1 MVGPLPV
8 GRWGPR
14 YALGATCES
23 VNALMNLSGSS
34 PFNLINLS
42 LSRRARALCR
52 FISLSLSLSLPPSTH
67 TPCLAR
73 LSLGAS
79 LGRLPRLAVRVGML
93 LNVPGSPAAFVD
105 VVLYSYGLTGVPFF
119 YCATF
124 LASCSLRPSPRRSG
138 LHLLSCLFT
147 VIYLYTYRFN
157 RNHVIP

>member
-42 LSRRARALCR
+42 PRG
-52 FISLSLSLSLPPSTH
+52 LSLSLSPPPSTH

-79 LGRLPRLAVRVGML
+79 LGHLPRLAVRVGML
-93 LNVPGSPAAFVD
+93 LNVLGSPAAFVD
-105 VVLYSYGLTGVPFF
+105 VVLYSYGLTGMPRGTAPPFWHLALCVPLRAGRGSI
-119 YCATF
+119 YY
-124 LASCSLRPSPRRSG
+124 LAFSP
-138 LHLLSCLFT
+138 
-147 VIYLYTYRFN
+147 
-157 RNHVIP
+157 